1 MSFLP
6 SLLKIW
12 KSFFS
17 NKGGVIGPGDPV
29 SRYLIDKRHYSSVN
43 RRVKLGAFLPEPN
56 GETSVYIIKNLSEEE
71 VWGLGTKYIEVTGR
85 TIRGR
90 AELTA
95 RIVEK
100 ANLRLLADDPPPR
113 HAKIVG
119 WPPGKDEQKAFALEL
134 AQSSVLKLR
143 S

>member
-1 MSFLP
+1 MNFLW

-12 KSFFS
+12 KSCFPEE
-17 NKGGVIGPGDPV
+17 KGPIGPNDPV

-43 RRVKLGAFLPEPN
+43 KRVKPGAFLPEPN
-56 GETSVYIIKNLSEEE
+56 GETSVYLIKNLSEVEIWE
-71 VWGLGTKYIEVTGR
+71 HGAKYVEAKGR
-85 TIRGR
+85 TVRGR
-90 AELTA
+90 AELNAGVIEEAT
-95 RIVEK
+95 
-100 ANLRLLADDPPPR
+100 LRLLADDPPPR

-119 WPPGKDEQKAFALEL
+119 WPPEKDEQKAVALEL